1 MSLPKIVAPEYTVQ
15 LKSVKKPVRYRPYLV
30 KEEKLFMTAKES
42 NDPKDVEHAVVQVL
56 KNCTFGEI
64 DVEALPSFD
73 LEYLFLK
80 LRAQS
85 VAPTVE
91 LNYECRNTVGAAD
104 TANAD
109 ARCRNRVTVAVPL
122 DAIELT
128 QTDGHTDLV
137 TLQSGMIL
145 KMRYPSIALTRKHN
159 IGEASAGATEFLA
172 DCIETVTDTEGNVY
186 EMRDY
191 SEQERIEFVES
202 FGVLD
207 MQKFQTFFET
217 MPALRHVIPFACK
230 KCGYSEM
237 ITLEGLQAFF

>member
-42 NDPKDVEHAVVQVL
+42 SDPKDIEQAVVQVI

-64 DVEALPSFD
+64 DVDALPSFD

-91 LNYECRNTVGAAD
+91 LNYECRNVVEGSTHAD
-104 TANAD
+104 N
-109 ARCRNRVTVAVPL
+109 RCHNRVSVDVPL
-122 DAIELT
+122 DTIELT
-128 QTDGHTDLV
+128 ETEGHSDLI
-137 TLQSGMIL
+137 TLRSGMVL
-145 KMRYPSIALTRKHN
+145 KMRYPSIAMTRKHN
-159 IGEASAGATEFLA
+159 IGQTNVAATEFLV
-172 DCIETVTDTEGNVY
+172 DSIEAVTDTEGNVY

-191 SEQERIEFVES
+191 SEQERMEFVES
-202 FGVLD
+202 IGVSDL
-207 MQKFQTFFET
+207 QKFQTFFET

-230 KCGYSEM
+230 KCGYTEM
-237 ITLEGLQAFF
+237 ITLEGLQSFF